1 MHPRRLLLA
10 PLLLSV
16 ACEPRTDAPA
26 STAPAATAGPVGPAP
41 VQRPTLVARDPVGAS
56 VVASL
61 DTTVDPC
68 TDFYR
73 YACGGWMKKTTR
85 PPDKARYGRGFG
97 ELADR
102 NNALLRKILE
112 DAAAARSKAGSVDAQ
127 LGSFWS
133 ACMDEAGDRGARAST
148 PLAPLLSQ
156 VTAVRRRGEPDAPP
170 SASCTPASSAA
181 AARSSPSTS
190 SPTPSARTSTSRSC
204 CRAAPACRT
213 ATST

>member
-16 ACEPRTDAPA
+16 ACEPRADAPA
-26 STAPAATAGPVGPAP
+26 STVPAATAGPVGPAP
-41 VQRPTLVARDPVGAS
+41 VQRPTLVARDPIGAG

-97 ELADR
+97 ELA
-102 NNALLRKILE
+102 
-112 DAAAARSKAGSVDAQ
+112 VH
-127 LGSFWS
+127 S
-133 ACMDEAGDRGARAST
+133 AH
-148 PLAPLLSQ
+148 
-156 VTAVRRRGEPDAPP
+156 
-170 SASCTPASSAA
+170 
-181 AARSSPSTS
+181 
-190 SPTPSARTSTSRSC
+190 
-204 CRAAPACRT
+204 
-213 ATST
+213 